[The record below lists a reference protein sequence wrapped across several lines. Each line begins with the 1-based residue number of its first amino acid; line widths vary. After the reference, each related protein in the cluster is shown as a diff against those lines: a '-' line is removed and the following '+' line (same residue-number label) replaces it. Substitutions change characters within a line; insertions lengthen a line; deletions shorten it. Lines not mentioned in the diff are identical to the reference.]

1 MSGILYLVAT
11 PIGNLNDM
19 SVRGVETLRCADF
32 IAAEDTRVTG
42 KLLNRFELKKPTVSY
57 HEHNKRASGEAI
69 LRRLLAGETCALV
82 TDAGMPAISDP
93 GEDLVRLC
101 AAHGVEVIAVPGC
114 CAAVT
119 ALAVSGLSSRR
130 FCFEGFLPMEKKE
143 RTERLEALK
152 TETRTSILYEAPHR
166 LLRTLAE
173 LHDALG
179 DRELAVCRELTK
191 LHEETLRTTLSEALA
206 HFEATP
212 PKGEFVLVLSGAPE
226 ADTPA
231 VTEAEALEQVR
242 ALQAEGMRCKDAC
255 KQVAART
262 GLSKNAL
269 YALAIKED

>member
-1 MSGILYLVAT
+1 MSGTLYLVAT

-19 SVRGVETLRCADF
+19 SMRGVETLREADF

-42 KLLNRFELKKPTVSY
+42 KLLNRFEIKKPTVSY
-57 HEHNKRASGEAI
+57 HEHNKRQSGEAI
-69 LRRLLAGETCALV
+69 LRRLLAGENCALV

-101 AAHGVEVIAVPGC
+101 AEHGIPVIAVPGC

-152 TETRTSILYEAPHR
+152 TEKRTSILYEAPHR
-166 LLRTLAE
+166 LMRTLTE
-173 LHDALG
+173 LYDALG
-179 DRELAVCRELTK
+179 DRELAICRELTK
-191 LHEETLRTTLSEALA
+191 LHEETLRTTLSEAIR
-206 HFEATP
+206 HFEETP
-212 PKGEFVLVLSGAPE
+212 PKGEFVLVLSGAP
-226 ADTPA
+226 ADIEPA
-231 VTEAEALEQVR
+231 LTEDEALARVR
-242 ALQAEGMRCKDAC
+242 ALQAEGLSCKDAC
-255 KQVAART
+255 RQVAKET

-269 YALAIKED
+269 YALAVK

>member
-1 MSGILYLVAT
+1 MSGTLYLVAT

-19 SVRGVETLRCADF
+19 SVRGVETLREADF

-42 KLLNRFELKKPTVSY
+42 KLLNRFEIKKPSVSY
-57 HEHNKRASGEAI
+57 HEHNKRQSGEAI
-69 LRRLLAGETCALV
+69 LRRLLAGENCALV

-101 AAHGVEVIAVPGC
+101 AEHGVEVIAVPGC

-152 TETRTSILYEAPHR
+152 TEKRTSILYEAPHR
-166 LLRTLAE
+166 LMRTLTE
-173 LHDALG
+173 LFEALG
-179 DRELAVCRELTK
+179 DRELAICRELTK
-191 LHEETLRTTLSEALA
+191 LHEETLRTTLSEAIR
-206 HFEATP
+206 HFETTP

-226 ADTPA
+226 ADAPA
-231 VTEAEALEQVR
+231 LTEEEALERVR
-242 ALQAEGMRCKDAC
+242 ALQEEGLSCKDAC
-255 KQVAART
+255 KQVAKET

-269 YALAIKED
+269 YALAVK

>member
-1 MSGILYLVAT
+1 MSGTLYLVAT
-11 PIGNLNDM
+11 PIGNLSDM
-19 SVRGVETLRCADF
+19 TERGIQTLRDADF

-42 KLLNRFELKKPTVSY
+42 KLLNRFEIKKPSVSY
-57 HEHNKRASGEAI
+57 HEHNRRASGEAI
-69 LRRLLAGETCALV
+69 LRRLLAGESCALV

-101 AAHGVEVIAVPGC
+101 AENGVDVIAVPGC

-130 FCFEGFLPMEKKE
+130 FCFEGFLPMEKRE

-152 TETRTSILYEAPHR
+152 TEKRTSILYEAPHR
-166 LLRTLAE
+166 LMRTLTE
-173 LHDALG
+173 LYDALG

-191 LHEETLRTTLSEALA
+191 LHEQTLRTTLSGAIA
-206 HFEATP
+206 HFTETP

-226 ADTPA
+226 SDAPA
-231 VTEAEALEQVR
+231 LTMDEALQRVR
-242 ALQAEGMRCKDAC
+242 ALQAEGLSCRDAC
-255 KQVAART
+255 KQVAKDT

-269 YALAIKED
+269 YAAAVK